1 MNYSSQDFNSL
12 YFTLKK
18 TIIQKT
24 NYDIDRE
31 PSYKSSLN
39 SIIQGVIRKNPK
51 ASNQFINSLVL
62 NTVSNKFIDK
72 INKSQSKTTSNN
84 FPNLANRPLN
94 TDPRPQSSQF
104 PPQKPV
110 TPQAKRGFDN
120 IFKNNVPEMKPDMF
134 SRQVNQSS
142 RDNVDSSLRESPEE
156 RMNKLMKERGMLNE
170 NTNVNANAE
179 SLKRAETN
187 LEKEKGASSK
197 VSIANDNEF
206 FRNLYENK
214 IEDCNPFDTE
224 AKKIQ
229 TIPDKPNKPDQFQ
242 DQSQANRLPEYIYEE
257 PKRELR
263 EANDMKKVSNEIR
276 EEGKDLYR
284 NTGFHNQREL
294 GKLIYLDSGNIGAD
308 GSIENVQVELV
319 EPVIIDGTCD
329 VFIEYIGLHALKSG
343 TTGSHI
349 ENVNLFG
356 LKFDE
361 IPVNVGTTNADLL
374 GYYLFPN
381 ETFGKNDNS
390 ADSADANPGV
400 DATTYT
406 VKLKS
411 NYLTTVT
418 SGKYFKFT
426 MSLIGLTYN
435 AGDKYNFVKGGAAGS
450 RLVIG
455 LFFKKRNN

>member
-1 MNYSSQDFNSL
+1 MNYSSKDFNSL
-12 YFTLKK
+12 YSTLKK
-18 TIIQKT
+18 TIVQKT
-24 NYDIDRE
+24 NYDIDRDS
-31 PSYKSSLN
+31 SYKSSLN
-39 SIIQGVIRKNPK
+39 SIIQGVIRKNPQS
-51 ASNQFINSLVL
+51 SNQFINSLVL
-62 NTVSNKFIDK
+62 NTVASKFIDR
-72 INKSQSKTTSNN
+72 INKSQNKTTCNN
-84 FPNLANRPLN
+84 FPNLANRPIN

-110 TPQAKRGFDN
+110 TPAPKTGLNN
-120 IFKNNVPEMKPDMF
+120 IFRNNVPKMKPDMF
-134 SRQVNQSS
+134 SRQVNQDSKN
-142 RDNVDSSLRESPEE
+142 DIDISSLRESPEE
-156 RMNKLMKERGMLNE
+156 KMNKMMKERGLLNNIETAEKKLANE
-170 NTNVNANAE
+170 N
-179 SLKRAETN
+179 
-187 LEKEKGASSK
+187 K
-197 VSIANDNEF
+197 VSIADDNDF
-206 FRNLYENK
+206 FRSLYENK
-214 IEDCNPFDTE
+214 IEECNPFDKE
-224 AKKIQ
+224 SI
-229 TIPDKPNKPDQFQ
+229 IPNKPEEQKLKQFQ

-257 PKRELR
+257 PTKKLR
-263 EANDMKKVSNEIR
+263 DDNNMKKISTEIR
-276 EEGKDLYR
+276 EEGKELYR

-294 GKLIYLDSGNIGAD
+294 GKLVYLDSGNIGNN
-308 GSIENVQVELV
+308 GEFEKVQVELV

-329 VFIEYIGLHALKSG
+329 IFIEYIGLHALKSG
-343 TTGSHI
+343 TTGTHI

-361 IPVNVGTTNADLL
+361 IPINVGTTNKELL

-418 SGKYFKFT
+418 SGSYYKFT
-426 MSLIGLTYN
+426 ISLLGLTYN
-435 AGDKYNFVKGGAAGS
+435 SGDKYNFVKGSEAGS

>member
-1 MNYSSQDFNSL
+1 MNYSSKDFNSL
-12 YFTLKK
+12 YSTLKK
-18 TIIQKT
+18 TIVQKT
-24 NYDIDRE
+24 NYDIDRDS
-31 PSYKSSLN
+31 SYKSSLN
-39 SIIQGVIRKNPK
+39 SIIQGVIRKNPQS
-51 ASNQFINSLVL
+51 SNQFINSLVL
-62 NTVSNKFIDK
+62 NTVASKFIDR
-72 INKSQSKTTSNN
+72 INKSQNKTTCNN
-84 FPNLANRPLN
+84 FPNLANRPIN

-110 TPQAKRGFDN
+110 TPAPKTGLNN
-120 IFKNNVPEMKPDMF
+120 IFRNNVPEMKPDMF
-134 SRQVNQSS
+134 SRQVNQDSKN
-142 RDNVDSSLRESPEE
+142 DIDISSLRESPEE
-156 RMNKLMKERGMLNE
+156 KMNKMMKERGLLNNIETAEKKLANE
-170 NTNVNANAE
+170 N
-179 SLKRAETN
+179 
-187 LEKEKGASSK
+187 K
-197 VSIANDNEF
+197 VSISNDNDF
-206 FRNLYENK
+206 FRSLYENK
-214 IEDCNPFDTE
+214 IEECNPFDKE
-224 AKKIQ
+224 SI
-229 TIPDKPNKPDQFQ
+229 IPNKPEEQKLKQFQ

-257 PKRELR
+257 PTKKLR
-263 EANDMKKVSNEIR
+263 DDNNMKKISTEIR
-276 EEGKDLYR
+276 EEGKELYR

-294 GKLIYLDSGNIGAD
+294 GKLVYLDSGNIGNN
-308 GSIENVQVELV
+308 GEFEKVQVELV

-329 VFIEYIGLHALKSG
+329 IFIEYIGLHALKSG
-343 TTGSHI
+343 TTGTHI

-361 IPVNVGTTNADLL
+361 IPINVGTTNKELL

-418 SGKYFKFT
+418 SGSYYKFT
-426 MSLIGLTYN
+426 ISLLGLTYN
-435 AGDKYNFVKGGAAGS
+435 SGDKYNFVKGSEAGS

>member
-1 MNYSSQDFNSL
+1 MNYSSKDFNSL
-12 YFTLKK
+12 YSTLKK
-18 TIIQKT
+18 TIVQKT
-24 NYDIDRE
+24 NYDIDRDS
-31 PSYKSSLN
+31 SYKSSLN
-39 SIIQGVIRKNPK
+39 SIIQGVIRKNPQS
-51 ASNQFINSLVL
+51 SNQFINSLVL
-62 NTVSNKFIDK
+62 NTVASKFIDR
-72 INKSQSKTTSNN
+72 INKSQNKTTCNN
-84 FPNLANRPLN
+84 FPNLANRPIN

-110 TPQAKRGFDN
+110 TPAPKTGLNN
-120 IFKNNVPEMKPDMF
+120 IFRNNVPEMKPDMF
-134 SRQVNQSS
+134 SRQVNQDSKN
-142 RDNVDSSLRESPEE
+142 DIDISSLRESPEE
-156 RMNKLMKERGMLNE
+156 KMNKMMKERGLLNNIETAEKKLANE
-170 NTNVNANAE
+170 N
-179 SLKRAETN
+179 
-187 LEKEKGASSK
+187 K
-197 VSIANDNEF
+197 VSIANDNDF
-206 FRNLYENK
+206 FRSLYENK
-214 IEDCNPFDTE
+214 IEECNPFDKE
-224 AKKIQ
+224 SI
-229 TIPDKPNKPDQFQ
+229 IPNKPEEQKLKQFQ

-257 PKRELR
+257 PTKKLR
-263 EANDMKKVSNEIR
+263 DDNNMKKISTEIR
-276 EEGKDLYR
+276 EEGKELYR

-294 GKLIYLDSGNIGAD
+294 GKLVYLDSGNIGNN
-308 GSIENVQVELV
+308 GEFEKVQVELV

-329 VFIEYIGLHALKSG
+329 IFIEYIGLHALKSG
-343 TTGSHI
+343 TTGTHI

-361 IPVNVGTTNADLL
+361 IPINVGTTNKELL

-418 SGKYFKFT
+418 SGSYYKFT
-426 MSLIGLTYN
+426 ISLLGLTYN
-435 AGDKYNFVKGGAAGS
+435 AGDKYNFVKGSEAGS

>member
-1 MNYSSQDFNSL
+1 MNYSSKDFNSL
-12 YFTLKK
+12 YSTLKK
-18 TIIQKT
+18 TIVQKT
-24 NYDIDRE
+24 NYDIDRDS
-31 PSYKSSLN
+31 SYKSSLN
-39 SIIQGVIRKNPK
+39 SIIQGVIRKNPQS
-51 ASNQFINSLVL
+51 SNQFINSLVL
-62 NTVSNKFIDK
+62 NTVASKFIDR
-72 INKSQSKTTSNN
+72 INKSQNKTTCNN
-84 FPNLANRPLN
+84 FPNLANRPIN

-110 TPQAKRGFDN
+110 TPAPKTGLNN
-120 IFKNNVPEMKPDMF
+120 IFRNNVPEMKPDMF
-134 SRQVNQSS
+134 SRQVNQDSKN
-142 RDNVDSSLRESPEE
+142 DIDISSLRESPEE
-156 RMNKLMKERGMLNE
+156 KMNKMMKERGLLNNIETAEKKLANE
-170 NTNVNANAE
+170 N
-179 SLKRAETN
+179 
-187 LEKEKGASSK
+187 K
-197 VSIANDNEF
+197 VSIADDNDF
-206 FRNLYENK
+206 FRSLYENK
-214 IEDCNPFDTE
+214 IEECNPFDKE
-224 AKKIQ
+224 SI
-229 TIPDKPNKPDQFQ
+229 IPNKPEEQKLKQFQ

-257 PKRELR
+257 PTKKLR
-263 EANDMKKVSNEIR
+263 DDNNMKKISTEIR
-276 EEGKDLYR
+276 EEGKELYR

-294 GKLIYLDSGNIGAD
+294 GKLVYLDSGNIGNN
-308 GSIENVQVELV
+308 GEFEKVQVELV

-329 VFIEYIGLHALKSG
+329 IFIEYIGLHALKSG
-343 TTGSHI
+343 TTGTHI

-361 IPVNVGTTNADLL
+361 IPINVGTTNKELL

-418 SGKYFKFT
+418 SGSYYKFT
-426 MSLIGLTYN
+426 ISLLGLTYN
-435 AGDKYNFVKGGAAGS
+435 SGDKYNFVKGSEAGS

>member
-1 MNYSSQDFNSL
+1 MNYSSKDFNSL
-12 YFTLKK
+12 YSTLKK
-18 TIIQKT
+18 TIVQKT
-24 NYDIDRE
+24 NYDIDRDS
-31 PSYKSSLN
+31 SYKSSLN
-39 SIIQGVIRKNPK
+39 SIIQGVIRKNPQS
-51 ASNQFINSLVL
+51 SNQFINSLVL
-62 NTVSNKFIDK
+62 NTVASKFIDR
-72 INKSQSKTTSNN
+72 INKSQNKTTCNN

-110 TPQAKRGFDN
+110 TPAPKTGLNN
-120 IFKNNVPEMKPDMF
+120 IFRNNVPEMKPDMF
-134 SRQVNQSS
+134 SRQVNQDSKN
-142 RDNVDSSLRESPEE
+142 DIDISSLKESPEE
-156 RMNKLMKERGMLNE
+156 KMNKMMKERGLLNNIETAEKKLANE
-170 NTNVNANAE
+170 N
-179 SLKRAETN
+179 
-187 LEKEKGASSK
+187 K
-197 VSIANDNEF
+197 VSIADDNDF
-206 FRNLYENK
+206 FRSLYENK
-214 IEDCNPFDTE
+214 IEECNPFNKE
-224 AKKIQ
+224 S
-229 TIPDKPNKPDQFQ
+229 TIPNKPEEQKLKQFQ

-257 PKRELR
+257 PTKKLR
-263 EANDMKKVSNEIR
+263 DDNNMKKISTEIR
-276 EEGKDLYR
+276 EEGKELYR

-294 GKLIYLDSGNIGAD
+294 GKLVYLDSGNIGNN
-308 GSIENVQVELV
+308 GEFEKVQVELV

-329 VFIEYIGLHALKSG
+329 IFIEYIGLHALKSG
-343 TTGSHI
+343 TTGTHI

-361 IPVNVGTTNADLL
+361 IPINVGTTNKELL

-390 ADSADANPGV
+390 ADSADGNPGV

-418 SGKYFKFT
+418 SGSYYKFT
-426 MSLIGLTYN
+426 ISLLGLTYN
-435 AGDKYNFVKGGAAGS
+435 SGDKYNFVKGSEAGS

>member
-1 MNYSSQDFNSL
+1 MNYSSKDFNSL

-24 NYDIDRE
+24 NFDIDRDT
-31 PSYKSSLN
+31 SYKNSLN
-39 SIIQGVIRKNPK
+39 SIIQGVIRKNPQS
-51 ASNQFINSLVL
+51 SNQFINSLVL
-62 NTVSNKFIDK
+62 NTVANKFIDR
-72 INKSQSKTTSNN
+72 INKSQNKTTCNN

-110 TPQAKRGFDN
+110 TPQLKREFDN
-120 IFKNNVPEMKPDMF
+120 IFKSNVPEMKPDMF

-142 RDNVDSSLRESPEE
+142 KNDIDPSLRESPEE
-156 RMNKLMKERGMLNE
+156 RMNKLMKERGMLNDTPNQKSLE
-170 NTNVNANAE
+170 SAE
-179 SLKRAETN
+179 KRLET
-187 LEKEKGASSK
+187 EGSGK

-214 IEDCNPFDTE
+214 IEDCNPFDKD
-224 AKKIQ
+224 AQKIKQ
-229 TIPDKPNKPDQFQ
+229 VPDKPNKPTQFQ

-263 EANDMKKVSNEIR
+263 EENDMKRVSNEIR
-276 EEGKDLYR
+276 EEGKGLYR

-294 GKLIYLDSGNIGAD
+294 GKLVYLDSGNIGAD
-308 GSIENVQVELV
+308 GSLENVQVELV

-361 IPVNVGTTNADLL
+361 LPVNVGTTNADLL

-390 ADSADANPGV
+390 ADSSDANPGA

-418 SGKYFKFT
+418 SGSYYKFT
-426 MSLIGLTYN
+426 MSLLGLTYN